1 MITTGSLSKW
11 MLASFGGLAL
21 SYNVLQVPDAPPLA
35 GPPSFTLPPTISLEP
50 PHIGT
55 AIAAAPLPVLEERT
69 AQWLYSRDGS
79 ILNEQ
84 EQHVFGRMNA
94 RRGEPL
100 MTEEEFLQVIN
111 TPSAIMPATGTV
123 ASSDLPVDRRDQI
136 EEVIHFSR
144 GKLETLFAGDEMY
157 IFSQRLGYSLIM
169 VVDQVEDHQDGSMT
183 WHGHIKDLPPVYR
196 VSFTQGP
203 QFTLADIL
211 TPKGHYQLQARG
223 DYGWISQGPHLPP
236 DQFKMASHTGYAG
249 RSLN

>member
-1 MITTGSLSKW
+1 MITTGSVSKW

-21 SYNVLQVPDAPPLA
+21 SYNVLQVPDAPPLV
-35 GPPSFTLPPTISLEP
+35 GPPEFALPPTVSFEPSHTDTSVGSLP
-50 PHIGT
+50 I
-55 AIAAAPLPVLEERT
+55 LQERT
-69 AQWLYSRDGS
+69 SQWLYNRDGS

-84 EQHVFGRMNA
+84 EQDLFGRMNA

-100 MTEEEFLQVIN
+100 MTQEEFLQVIN
-111 TPSAIMPATGTV
+111 TPSAIMPMTGTV
-123 ASSDLPVDRRDQI
+123 AAPDLPADRLDEI
-136 EEVIHFSR
+136 EEVVQFNR
-144 GKLETLFAGDEMY
+144 GKLETMFPGDEMY
-157 IFSQRLGYSLIM
+157 IFSQRLGYTLVM

-211 TPKGHYQLQARG
+211 TPQGHFRMEARG
-223 DYGWISQGPHLPP
+223 DYGWISQGPQLPP
-236 DQFKMASHTGYAG
+236 EQFKMASHTGYSG